1 MHELY
6 LWPFA
11 DSVRAGVASVMCSY
25 NQVNNTYA
33 CGNSKTINGLLKDE
47 LGFQVNLPHDPGR
60 RLGRLKP
67 GARASSNRIGTPCV
81 TGFPPHLED
90 ST

>member
-25 NQVNNTYA
+25 NKVNNTYA

-47 LGFQVNLPHDPGR
+47 LGFQVNPLHDPGR
-60 RLGRLKP
+60 RLGPLKP
-67 GARASSNRIGTPCV
+67 GARASSNQIGTPCV

>member
-11 DSVRAGVASVMCSY
+11 DSIRAGVGSVMCSY

-33 CGNSKTINGLLKDE
+33 CGNSKTMNGLLKDE
-47 LGFQVNLPHDPGR
+47 LGFQVRSAQH
-60 RLGRLKP
+60 KP
-67 GARASSNRIGTPCV
+67 FRHSVNPW
-81 TGFPPHLED
+81 
-90 ST
+90 

>member
-11 DSVRAGVASVMCSY
+11 DSIRAGVASVMCSY

-33 CGNSKTINGLLKDE
+33 CGNSKTMNGLLKDE
-47 LGFQVNLPHDPGR
+47 LGFQVSN
-60 RLGRLKP
+60 
-67 GARASSNRIGTPCV
+67 ASSNYSITALIHIRDLSKAIGTLFV
-81 TGFPPHLED
+81 TEYPRSLAA